1 MSCVTLRQH
10 QKHVQK
16 LLFVVGPCHS
26 VWPPRS
32 LALGSGDTPPM
43 CLGRR
48 RSTYHQKH
56 KILTFLAPQHWEQAC
71 NQVSSIEHTY
81 STLPWNLVTQ
91 KGGVSEDHFPVK
103 VDTGSRG
110 NLVVLVESFNT
121 NISDVGIA
129 WCSICAQCESR
140 RVSTGPVLLHGHHS
154 WL

>member
-1 MSCVTLRQH
+1 MSFCLASTLP
-10 QKHVQK
+10 
-16 LLFVVGPCHS
+16 GPRIWGHH
-26 VWPPRS
+26 PP
-32 LALGSGDTPPM
+32 TT

-48 RSTYHQKH
+48 ESTYHQKH

-71 NQVSSIEHTY
+71 NQGSSTERTY

-91 KGGVSEDHFPVK
+91 KGGVSENHFPVK

-129 WCSICAQCESR
+129 WCSICAQSESR
-140 RVSTGPVLLHGHHS
+140 RVSTGPVLLHDFGHHS
-154 WL
+154 WLQTETPCLFPSLPTDSMCY